1 MADCVACCTNLFAT
15 AWADG
20 YSGSDQEPLLQ
31 RDRGGTDERIRAFA
45 VGHVLGTGA
54 FSTVRLGIQRS
65 SSRRFALKLVDK
77 ERSAADAVALEVK
90 MLRRVGMHRN
100 VVGLID
106 YFELA
111 RTWVLVLELVSG
123 GEVFD
128 RICSQGP
135 YSELEAAQILW
146 QVTEALE
153 HIHSVGVAHRDVKP
167 ENLLLVDGTDGASV
181 KLCDFGLS
189 CELDASGEQSTAKL
203 HGTVAYM
210 APEYLREEAHGAA
223 VDMWALG
230 VVLYILLSGRHP
242 FDLEGEADDPELSTR
257 IKAGRWAFGHATQ
270 CVSDPAKEIVRLL
283 LAPSPSDRPTAAQ
296 LLGTP
301 WLCGAAPTVVLPNS
315 DSNLRAFNQA
325 RRFFGRVRHRA
336 VTSFVQMFL
345 PLPPPRPPT
354 LQRDMSRGGAKVAA
368 D

>member
-1 MADCVACCTNLFAT
+1 MAHCVTCCTNFFAT

-31 RDRGGTDERIRAFA
+31 RDRHGTDERIREFA

-54 FSTVRLGIQRS
+54 FSTVRMGIQRS
-65 SSRRFALKLVDK
+65 SGERFALKLVDK
-77 ERSAADAVALEVK
+77 ERSDADAVALEVK
-90 MLRRVGMHRN
+90 MLRRVGMHRH
-100 VVGLID
+100 VVGLVD
-106 YFELA
+106 HFELA

-128 RICSQGP
+128 RICAQGP
-135 YSELEAAQILW
+135 YSELDAAQILW
-146 QVTEALE
+146 QVAEALE
-153 HIHSVGVAHRDVKP
+153 HMHSVGVAHRDVKP
-167 ENLLLVDGTDGASV
+167 ENLLLVDGTDSNTV

-189 CELDASGEQSTAKL
+189 CELDASGKQETARL

-242 FDLEGEADDPELSTR
+242 FDPEGQADDPELATR
-257 IKAGRWAFGHATQ
+257 IKAGEWAFGKHTQ
-270 CVSDPAKEIVRLL
+270 DVSDSAREIVRLL
-283 LAPSPSDRPTAAQ
+283 LEPSPPSRPTASQ
-296 LLGTP
+296 LLAHP
-301 WLCGAAPTVVLPNS
+301 WLRGAAPTVVLPNS
-315 DSNLRAFNQA
+315 HTNLRAFNQA
-325 RRFFGRVRHRA
+325 RRILGRVRHRA
-336 VTSFVQMFL
+336 VTSFVQMFM

-354 LQRDMSRGGAKVAA
+354 LQRPMSRGGVKVA